1 MGKDLEIGVPG
12 NLNSEHP
19 NEMVPAKP
27 ADRNTDKTP
36 DSDRKT
42 EGVTDGSNT
51 FDEPTTKAADLI
63 GSITNCNRTQ
73 QAATRVADAP
83 NRFVKI
89 SDGKEKGCDEFAE
102 LPSLELS
109 LKRLRS
115 AGDCVKP
122 PVDDRNVLRR
132 SDSSAFTR

>member
-27 ADRNTDKTP
+27 ADRSTDKTP
-36 DSDRKT
+36 DSDPKT

-51 FDEPTTKAADLI
+51 FDEPTTKVADLI

-83 NRFVKI
+83 NSFVKI
-89 SDGKEKGCDEFAE
+89 SDGKEKGCDGFAE